1 MILSSKRPII
11 YAGGGCVI
19 GNADQELRAFTRQL
33 GFPITQT
40 LMGLGAYPAKDDLF
54 VGMLGMHGTYEA
66 NMAMHGSDCV
76 IAVGARFDDRITAN
90 ISKFC
95 PTAKIIHIDI
105 DPSSI
110 SKNVA
115 VDVPIVGEVKSVLSD
130 LISVLKGKQTADISN
145 WWSQINEWRGKDS
158 LAYQTKAGVIKP
170 QTVIETLYEVTKGEA
185 IVTSDV
191 GQHQMWAAQY
201 YHFNEPRR
209 WINSGGLGTM
219 GFGLPAAMGAKLAE
233 PDRDVACVT
242 GEGSIQMMLQELST
256 MLQYNTPVK
265 IINLN
270 NGYLGM
276 VRQWQEFFY
285 EKRYAMSYMDALPD
299 FVKLAE
305 SYGHMGIK
313 VEKEEDLKPALIE
326 AFKQK
331 DRTVFLDIMTD
342 PSENVFP
349 MIPSGAGHNE
359 MLLAGR
365 DEMASTNDEGLN
377 LV

>member
-1 MILSSKRPII
+1 
-11 YAGGGCVI
+11 
-19 GNADQELRAFTRQL
+19 
-33 GFPITQT
+33 
-40 LMGLGAYPAKDDLF
+40 
-54 VGMLGMHGTYEA
+54 
-66 NMAMHGSDCV
+66 
-76 IAVGARFDDRITAN
+76 
-90 ISKFC
+90 
-95 PTAKIIHIDI
+95 
-105 DPSSI
+105 
-110 SKNVA
+110 
-115 VDVPIVGEVKSVLSD
+115 
-130 LISVLKGKQTADISN
+130 
-145 WWSQINEWRGKDS
+145 
-158 LAYQTKAGVIKP
+158 
-170 QTVIETLYEVTKGEA
+170 
-185 IVTSDV
+185 
-191 GQHQMWAAQY
+191 
-201 YHFNEPRR
+201 
-209 WINSGGLGTM
+209 M

-233 PDRDVACVT
+233 PKADVACVT

-256 MLQYNTPVK
+256 MLQYDTPVK

-313 VEKEEDLKPALIE
+313 VEKEQDLKPALIE

-331 DRTVFLDIMTD
+331 DRTVFVDILTD

-349 MIPSGAGHNE
+349 MIPSGAGHHE

-365 DEMASTNDEGLN
+365 DEMASTNDTGLN